1 MELRIQNLQISV
13 VDVVDLYKIIINMD
27 KKNIEKLCSDKS
39 KKLLNEYFGNYD
51 RPETIGNYDL
61 ELPLRVEAEYRE
73 FLEKLWSEIAPND
86 SRKIDEILEEQKLRM
101 LMTDDDRGGLCNAY
115 KNAKKQTLWERI
127 TKTNYKDVAI
137 YKAYLKEYTE
147 ELLLCMRLDFLEEA
161 IGNEIKGKAF

>member
-1 MELRIQNLQISV
+1 
-13 VDVVDLYKIIINMD
+13 MD

-39 KKLLNEYFGNYD
+39 KELVNKYFGNCD
-51 RPETIGNYDL
+51 RPETICNYEL

-73 FLEKLWSEIAPND
+73 FLEKLWNEIAPND
-86 SRKIDEILEEQKLRM
+86 SRKIDEILEEQKLRS
-101 LMTDDDRGGLCNAY
+101 LMTEDDREGLSNAY

-147 ELLLCMRLDFLEEA
+147 ELLLCMRLDFLEEVL
-161 IGNEIKGKAF
+161 GNEINCKTF